1 MRYGLAIFD
10 YFCSGINKNV
20 EISKSRD
27 MKLHYF
33 NPENDIALGLLP
45 GQSLTMSPMV
55 AELHRCGALLPMW
68 YASAGDCVLVDEP
81 FDQDFV
87 SRIRRDFALDVDVV
101 TSVCGAS
108 DEMSGAPWGW
118 SFDSARRLSGAG
130 AVVPDATLLE
140 KMRGLSHR
148 RTTLEVLSRLAGLSA
163 FSGITLPVEAVDV
176 AAVKEALAGWGEIYV
191 KQPWSS
197 SGRGVFRVASLNGD
211 AEKRIAGMIRRQGS
225 VMVERAFDKLMDF
238 AMLFRSC
245 SGAVQFVGYS
255 LFFNSSRD
263 SYGGNLMLAD
273 ADIERALVERGASI
287 DDLVLLKHCMPE
299 MLTSIIAPFY
309 DGYFGVDMMLGRNG
323 YISPCVEINLRM
335 TMGVVAHLLR
345 ERLLEPGVNG
355 IFRVA
360 PVSAAVMAESRC
372 EVKNN
377 RVQSGRL
384 FLTPVSAH
392 GFGFSVETADGSE
405 LQKLLE

>member
-1 MRYGLAIFD
+1 
-10 YFCSGINKNV
+10 
-20 EISKSRD
+20 

-55 AELHRCGALLPMW
+55 AALHRAGALLPAW
-68 YASAGDCVLVDEP
+68 YASPGDCVLVEES
-81 FDQDFV
+81 FDKDFV
-87 SRIRRDFALDVDVV
+87 SRIKRDFALDVDVV
-101 TSVCGAS
+101 TSACGAT
-108 DEMSGAPWGW
+108 GAPWGW
-118 SFDSARRLSGAG
+118 SFDAARRLSGAG
-130 AVVPDATLLE
+130 AVVPDAAMLE

-148 RTTLEVLSRLAGLSA
+148 RTTLEILSRLAGLA
-163 FSGITLPVEAVDV
+163 PFSGVALPVEAVDV
-176 AAVKEALAGWGEIYV
+176 ATVKKMLAEWGEIYV

-211 AEKRIAGMIRRQGS
+211 TEKRIAGMIRRQGS
-225 VMVERAFDKLMDF
+225 VMVERTFDKLMDF

-245 SGAVQFVGYS
+245 SGRVRFTGYS

-263 SYGGNLMLAD
+263 SYGGNLMLSD
-273 ADIERALVERGASI
+273 ADIERILVGRGASI
-287 DDLVLLKHCMPE
+287 DDLALLKRFMPE
-299 MLTSIIAPFY
+299 MFTSIIAPFY

-323 YISPCVEINLRM
+323 SISPCVEINMRM

-345 ERLLEPGVNG
+345 ERLLEPGIDG

-360 PVSAAVMAESRC
+360 PVSASVMAESGC

-384 FLTPVSAH
+384 FLTPPSAH
-392 GFGFSVETADGSE
+392 GFGFSVETADRSE